1 MPRYSVVCEQELAER
16 IEELAFEY
24 ELSEGEVIEQLV
36 GIGLEELE

>member
-16 IEELAFEY
+16 IEELAVEY

-36 GIGLEELE
+36 GIGLDELE